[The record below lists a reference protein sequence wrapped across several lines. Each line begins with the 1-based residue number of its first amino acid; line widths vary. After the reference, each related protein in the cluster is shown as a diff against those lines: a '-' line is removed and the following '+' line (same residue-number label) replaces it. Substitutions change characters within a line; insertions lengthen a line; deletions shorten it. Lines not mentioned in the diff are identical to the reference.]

1 MEQSWIKTSIWEGK
15 KCPQEIYYVY
25 ASHVDSAI
33 PAPVFRWE
41 ELQVTEEEYT
51 SLFKLIASKYSST

>member
-1 MEQSWIKTSIWEGK
+1 MGYNP
-15 KCPQEIYYVY
+15 CPQEIYYVY
-25 ASHVDSAI
+25 ALHVDSAI

>member
-1 MEQSWIKTSIWEGK
+1 MPSRNIL
-15 KCPQEIYYVY
+15 VY
-25 ASHVDSAI
+25 ALHVDSAI